1 MWTEV
6 RCAMRYVVPRRVL
19 RIQSSCTAL
28 LRRPPRGSAAFY
40 VTFSCNERH
49 RFHREKKL
57 HAKGER
63 TDCVIRCAFVESNYD
78 RYHTMYYTEI
88 NFPTQTEHTHS
99 HTSATLAGPARAHI
113 SHGRAAQIRVSY
125 YTLVTRGVSAS
136 RASSVVASSVRL
148 YLIGLAARTK
158 EGDILDYRLRH
169 TSP

>member
-1 MWTEV
+1 MSVESFVWTEV

-78 RYHTMYYTEI
+78 LYHTMYYTEI
-88 NFPTQTEHTHS
+88 IFPTQTERSTPTATRARRS
-99 HTSATLAGPARAHI
+99 PVQRAHTSHMGVQRRFA
-113 SHGRAAQIRVSY
+113 
-125 YTLVTRGVSAS
+125 LVT
-136 RASSVVASSVRL
+136 
-148 YLIGLAARTK
+148 T
-158 EGDILDYRLRH
+158 H
-169 TSP
+169 